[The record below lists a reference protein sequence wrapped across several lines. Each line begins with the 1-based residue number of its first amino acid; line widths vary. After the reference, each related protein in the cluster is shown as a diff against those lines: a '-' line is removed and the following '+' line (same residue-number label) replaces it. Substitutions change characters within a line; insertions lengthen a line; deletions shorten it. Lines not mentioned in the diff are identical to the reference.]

1 MSTSYRS
8 PLGVAFTV
16 PLVPSIKRKA
26 EMFQHPLGYM
36 YVRYSG
42 KREEVKL
49 NLRES
54 IQDLLKLVPP
64 YVAVPSPSLSV
75 NEGDFFNSAIYLNA
89 SRVRDDLDTNAV
101 IEFLNKWGLV
111 GLLSPSREKM
121 QSVEEF
127 WIRWHLGVPADQGF
141 DVDNLPINVLSQ
153 IAVGNIIPFS
163 WIQDSL
169 RQLAKMVRLT
179 MILLWSEAIQ
189 KSSVDLE
196 QKTMKRILASWN
208 ELPFVFDDG
217 DDPGDA
223 QFKFRK
229 QWQEKPVNR
238 KLLLDPDKCE
248 EILGQFA
255 YSLNQYVA
263 PITSQVLMTGSWD
276 EIILKSSCFET
287 SLCTYLSTFW
297 SDLNRAP
304 KRCDE
309 CKNLYMPQRIKTD
322 ARFCGKRCKE
332 TFHKRESRKRQRAK
346 SKENSTFLK
355 VDVNKSMAKKGKT
368 K

>member
-1 MSTSYRS
+1 
-8 PLGVAFTV
+8 V
-16 PLVPSIKRKA
+16 PVVPSIKRKA
-26 EMFQHPLGYM
+26 EIVQHPLGYT

-49 NLRES
+49 NPRES
-54 IQDLLKLVPP
+54 IHDLLKLVPP
-64 YVAVPSPSLSV
+64 YTAVPSPLLSV
-75 NEGDFFNSAIYLNA
+75 NEEDFFNSNYYLNA
-89 SRVRDDLDTNAV
+89 SRVRDDLDPNAV

-111 GLLSPSREKM
+111 GLLNPSRDKM
-121 QSVEEF
+121 QSVDEF
-127 WIRWHLGVPADQGF
+127 WIRWLLGVPAGRRF
-141 DVDNLPINVLSQ
+141 DVDNLLLDDLNQ
-153 IAVGNIIPFS
+153 IAKGNVVPFT

-179 MILLWSEAIQ
+179 LNLLSSQAIH
-189 KSSVDLE
+189 KSSVDFE

-217 DDPGDA
+217 EDPGGS

-238 KLLLDPDKCE
+238 KLLLDPGKCE
-248 EILGQFA
+248 DILSQFA

-263 PITSQVLMTGSWD
+263 PITSQVLMAGSWD
-276 EIILKSSCFET
+276 EIVLSLSCYET
-287 SLCTYLSTFW
+287 ALCTYLLSSW
-297 SDLNRAP
+297 SDLTRAP

-309 CKNLYMPQRIKTD
+309 CKNLYIPQRVKTD

-346 SKENSTFLK
+346 SEENSTFLK
-355 VDVNKSMAKKGKT
+355 VDINKSMVKKGET